1 MRALLGCV
9 LIALAASGCTGKG
22 RASGGASDR
31 PDVPLLEGLG
41 THGRKVTTADAV
53 AQRYFDQGLNL
64 LYAFNHDE
72 AIRSFQEAARLDPS
86 CAMAWWGVAIANGPH
101 INNPA
106 VPPER
111 ARAAREAL
119 GRARD
124 GEAAASETERALIAA
139 LASRHADPEPP
150 DRKPLDAAYAAAM
163 REVRRRFPG
172 DADVGA
178 LYAEAMMD
186 LRPWD
191 LWTADG
197 RPQQGTD
204 EIVATL
210 ETVLAKSPRHP
221 LALHLYVHALEASP
235 RPEKADAAADRLRDL
250 TPGLGHLVHMPSH
263 LDVRRGRW
271 QQAIVANEKAMQAD
285 RRYRSIRPKQG
296 YYGVY
301 MAHNHHMLGYA
312 AMMAGQSEKAI
323 RAMDAM
329 IATMPPEWAKEF
341 SAIADGFVAMPL
353 EARMRFGRWDE
364 ILAAPEPAAHFPV
377 ARSLRHYARGVA
389 LAAQGRAAEA
399 RAEQRAFTLAKA
411 KVPTDASFGNNSA
424 AALLAVAD
432 HLLEG
437 EILYREGKVKEALAS
452 LRRGVD
458 LEDALRYNEPPDWIQ
473 PVRHALGAVLVRE
486 RQGVQAEQ
494 VFRADLEKLPGNGWS
509 LLGLAQSLRLQ
520 GKAPEAARV
529 EAQLASA
536 WAGADVNPK
545 SSCYCQIGG

>member
-41 THGRKVTTADAV
+41 AHVRKITTADAV

-124 GEAAASETERALIAA
+124 GGAAASETERALIAA
-139 LASRHADPEPP
+139 LASRHADPEP

-235 RPEKADAAADRLRDL
+235 RPEQADAAADRLRDL

-263 LDVRRGRW
+263 VDVRRGRW

-296 YYGVY
+296 FYGLY
-301 MAHNHHMLGYA
+301 IAHNHHMLGYA

-329 IATMPPEWAKEF
+329 ISTMRIPKRRGAGGRG
-341 SAIADGFVAMPL
+341 SRAAADG
-353 EARMRFGRWDE
+353 G
-364 ILAAPEPAAHFPV
+364 AAPRV
-377 ARSLRHYARGVA
+377 
-389 LAAQGRAAEA
+389 
-399 RAEQRAFTLAKA
+399 
-411 KVPTDASFGNNSA
+411 SA
-424 AALLAVAD
+424 ATA
-432 HLLEG
+432 
-437 EILYREGKVKEALAS
+437 
-452 LRRGVD
+452 
-458 LEDALRYNEPPDWIQ
+458 
-473 PVRHALGAVLVRE
+473 
-486 RQGVQAEQ
+486 
-494 VFRADLEKLPGNGWS
+494 
-509 LLGLAQSLRLQ
+509 
-520 GKAPEAARV
+520 
-529 EAQLASA
+529 
-536 WAGADVNPK
+536 
-545 SSCYCQIGG
+545 